1 MKPEL
6 QITNR
11 TRYDDIAIHI
21 LVNFAFDTV
30 HKVWPVTTVST
41 LKIKVTN
48 TKRGWGGY
56 AYVNGLGRDAEG
68 FHVCVRVGS
77 PEYFKTP
84 KRISYDHKWRDMP
97 EMYLN
102 DWREC
107 VVYIA
112 AHEFGHT
119 AGRSGRKSG
128 EMGTEF
134 AGQDAVDLYRKQ
146 RSEVDGRIED
156 RIRTRDTRTSETEQ
170 RRLSRAAFAKS
181 AAGRLQKSEKMLAY
195 WERRAKIA
203 HNKIKRYR
211 RSVSALRK
219 SAAREQESKTITLPA
234 PLEKAANSTPQS

>member
-6 QITNR
+6 LITNR
-11 TRYDDIAIHI
+11 SRYDDIAIHI

-30 HKVWPVTTVST
+30 HKDWPITTAYR

-48 TKRGWGGY
+48 TVNSWGGY
-56 AYVNGLGRDAEG
+56 AYVNGTSCDSEG
-68 FHVCVRVGS
+68 FHVCVRIGAPS
-77 PEYFKTP
+77 RFKVP
-84 KRISYDHKWRDMP
+84 RRISYDHKWKDMP
-97 EMYLN
+97 EMFLN

-119 AGRSGRKSG
+119 AGRSGRKNG
-128 EMGTEF
+128 EIGTEF

-146 RSEVDGRIED
+146 RAEIDGRIED
-156 RIRTRDTRTSETEQ
+156 RIRTRDTRTSATEQ
-170 RRLSRAAFAKS
+170 RRESRAAFAKS

-211 RSVSALRK
+211 RSVGALRK
-219 SAAREQESKTITLPA
+219 SVLREEAGKLVNLPQ
-234 PLEKAANSTPQS
+234 PLEKAAITTAQP

>member
-6 QITNR
+6 KITNR
-11 TRYDDIAIHI
+11 TRYDDIAISA

-30 HKVWPVTTVST
+30 HKVWPITTVST

-48 TKRGWGGY
+48 TRRGWGGY
-56 AYVNGLGRDAEG
+56 AYIHGMGRDSEG

-77 PEYFKTP
+77 PEYFMTP

-119 AGRSGRKSG
+119 AGRGGRKNG
-128 EMGTEF
+128 EIGTEF

-146 RSEVDGRIED
+146 RGEIDGRIQD
-156 RIRTRDTRTSETEQ
+156 RIQSRDSRASATEQ

-181 AAGRLQKSEKMLAY
+181 PAGRLQKSEQMLAY

-219 SAAREQESKTITLPA
+219 SVEKQNIVPLPA
-234 PLEKAANSTPQS
+234 PLEKAASPAV